1 MKLHHLLSQ
10 LRQII
15 KVLKNSIIDGADK
28 IENVCSINVTSPDKK
43 GDNCLHPACMNLYH
57 LLGQKRQF
65 IKAIQ
70 NSTIYGAKKIE
81 NVCST
86 DIVIRN
92 MLSFLKGSS
101 GF

>member
-1 MKLHHLLSQ
+1 MQPACMKLHHLPSQ

-57 LLGQKRQF
+57 LLGQKRKF
-65 IKAIQ
+65 IKAIKIQ
-70 NSTIYGAKKIE
+70 PYMALKK
-81 NVCST
+81 
-86 DIVIRN
+86 
-92 MLSFLKGSS
+92 LKMCAVQI
-101 GF
+101 